1 MILIDD
7 RENEKVINKMLMRA
21 GDSQQSNEGIAKVAR
36 LDSADYII
44 GEIGIEAKEIN
55 DLYRSILGIGRNR
68 TIVAQLR
75 DLQEAFENPMLVVY
89 GTKLKPWVPGG
100 RPSSQAIAREM
111 ARMRS
116 VIKAFKVSFYSRF
129 PKIQYMEFLTMDDF
143 VEFII
148 TTHTNLTISHRLGKA
163 PEEVKVAQ
171 TADLDPR
178 VRALSS
184 IRGITPHHA
193 EQLLDKFGT
202 IPKLLNSRTSQKSI
216 MEIPGIGREKAR
228 RILSLRDPLTK
239 TS

>member
-21 GDSQQSNEGIAKVAR
+21 GDANQSNQGIAKVAR

-55 DLYRSILGIGRNR
+55 DLYRSILGIGRSR

-100 RPSSQAIAREM
+100 RPSSQSIAKEM

-148 TTHTNLTISHRLGKA
+148 TTHTNLAISDRLGKA
-163 PEEVKVAQ
+163 PDEVKVAQ

-184 IRGITPHHA
+184 IRGITPYHA

-202 IPKLLNSRTSQKSI
+202 IPKLLNSRTSQKSV

-239 TS
+239 TA